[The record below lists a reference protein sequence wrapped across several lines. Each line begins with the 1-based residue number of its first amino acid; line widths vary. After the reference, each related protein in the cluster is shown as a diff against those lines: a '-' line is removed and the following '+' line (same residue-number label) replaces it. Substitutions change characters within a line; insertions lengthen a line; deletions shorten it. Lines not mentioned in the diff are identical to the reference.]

1 MYEWAGSC
9 NKLSAHLK
17 KNGSDTPVST
27 LNYWRVQHG
36 IGIANPAYAKRFCEE
51 DLDDSEKRERAA
63 DELLEYF
70 KTRTVP
76 AGRPSRGSLTG
87 RKYAVEV
94 IGSDLHAPL
103 HHEGA
108 WEVFLAACERLQP
121 DGITLNG
128 DVLDL
133 AMISRFVKRPKA
145 VRQLQTDLDWAR
157 ENVFARV
164 NAACPN
170 ATKTLTLGNHEG
182 ERWERYLWERCPEIS
197 ELRVLSMEALLGLAE
212 MGWCFEPDGYELI
225 PDTFMVE
232 HGDRHTSTLGGG
244 SAMTARKEMI
254 DTGLSGL
261 SGHCFSEDTEILTP
275 EGWCHHSTLK
285 EGTIVLTM
293 DTTGPRSERRLTWE
307 PVQAVYRYTDYTE
320 LIRVQAHGLDL
331 LVTPEHG
338 LLVPN
343 ASVGRPKGRK
353 AGIGWE
359 RKAAQDLYGTELRAF
374 PLAGHHDEEC
384 LPLSE
389 AHIRVIAWVMAEG
402 HVSSDRNPY
411 IRIAQSDYDGHLGT
425 LENDLAGAKVKYTK
439 TLRYAAGSTEHGQH
453 RNYDAYRYNLEA
465 ASSRWV
471 FNYIT
476 TAKSPTTRLRGMSH
490 AQMVAFLDAYV
501 TADGCVNKESINA
514 RQIASNRHDHIDFL
528 QELAVRTGHRSSVC
542 ERPGGMLCL
551 TINGRDKARTHAGSW
566 SREPYSGTVW
576 CVTVPAGT
584 VVVRR
589 NGRTAIACNTHR
601 LGKFWRNDNAGY
613 RVWLEGGCLCDQVK
627 MREHR
632 VTARKRGHKKE
643 DWHLGFA
650 VVYHR
655 VGGQA
660 FEIKDVSIL
669 TEPKRTFCII
679 HGEEIAS

>member
-36 IGIANPAYAKRFCEE
+36 IGIANPVYAKRFQEE

-63 DELLEYF
+63 DELLAYF
-70 KTRTVP
+70 RSREVP
-76 AGRPSRGSLTG
+76 AGRSSRGSLTG

-170 ATKTLTLGNHEG
+170 AVKTLTLGNHEG

-261 SGHCFSEDTEILTP
+261 SGH
-275 EGWCHHSTLK
+275 
-285 EGTIVLTM
+285 
-293 DTTGPRSERRLTWE
+293 
-307 PVQAVYRYTDYTE
+307 
-320 LIRVQAHGLDL
+320 
-331 LVTPEHG
+331 
-338 LLVPN
+338 
-343 ASVGRPKGRK
+343 
-353 AGIGWE
+353 
-359 RKAAQDLYGTELRAF
+359 
-374 PLAGHHDEEC
+374 
-384 LPLSE
+384 
-389 AHIRVIAWVMAEG
+389 
-402 HVSSDRNPY
+402 
-411 IRIAQSDYDGHLGT
+411 
-425 LENDLAGAKVKYTK
+425 
-439 TLRYAAGSTEHGQH
+439 
-453 RNYDAYRYNLEA
+453 
-465 ASSRWV
+465 
-471 FNYIT
+471 
-476 TAKSPTTRLRGMSH
+476 
-490 AQMVAFLDAYV
+490 
-501 TADGCVNKESINA
+501 
-514 RQIASNRHDHIDFL
+514 
-528 QELAVRTGHRSSVC
+528 
-542 ERPGGMLCL
+542 
-551 TINGRDKARTHAGSW
+551 
-566 SREPYSGTVW
+566 
-576 CVTVPAGT
+576 
-584 VVVRR
+584 
-589 NGRTAIACNTHR
+589 THR